1 MIEKNTML
9 KYLNRP
15 GFCVENG
22 SITQLIAAAAAL
34 LLTPGMEV
42 APLLLSGREE
52 LQAFDRGCLY
62 LKLNLAPGGLDAFV
76 TDLDGQLLFVVDSA
90 PDMDLPSLALASRE
104 LRVPLSGMMVS
115 ASRMKDHGA
124 DTQDDFNR
132 LTRSLHQTLRLVG
145 NMSDA
150 CHIPDPSRQQMVNLT
165 ALFDEVFDKAQSA
178 VASAGLELTWQS
190 LNKDV
195 FSLAD
200 SDQLERAVLNILSN
214 AMKFTPKGGQIRA
227 SLTLNRQTLR
237 LQIADTGC
245 GIPAD
250 VRATLFHRY
259 QRQPGIEDSR
269 FGLGLGMVIIRNAAA
284 CHGGT
289 VLVDHPRGGGT
300 RVTMTLALR
309 KPQAGS
315 LRSPRVRMDY
325 AGEWNH
331 LLVELSDVLPPE
343 CFQKEL

>member
-9 KYLNRP
+9 NYLNRP
-15 GFCVENG
+15 GFCVEKG
-22 SITQLIAAAAAL
+22 IITQVNDAAASL
-34 LLTPGMEV
+34 LLSPGMEV
-42 APLLLSGREE
+42 APLLLTGSEE

-76 TDLDGQLLFVVDSA
+76 TDMDGQLLFLVDSA
-90 PDMDLPSLALASRE
+90 PDKDLQSLALASRE

-115 ASRMKDHGA
+115 ASRMKDVGPEA
-124 DTQDDFNR
+124 REDFNW

-150 CHIPDPSRQQMVNLT
+150 CHIPDPARQQMVNLT
-165 ALFDEVFDKAQSA
+165 ALFDEIFQKAQA
-178 VASAGLELTWQS
+178 AAASAGWELTYHG
-190 LNKDV
+190 LNRDV
-195 FSLAD
+195 SSLAD

-214 AMKFTPKGGQIRA
+214 AMKFTPKGGQIRVN
-227 SLTLNRQTLR
+227 LTLHKQTLR

-245 GIPAD
+245 GIAPD

-269 FGLGLGMVIIRNAAA
+269 YGLGLGMVIIRNTAA

-289 VLVDHPRGGGT
+289 VLVDHPKEGGT
-300 RVTMTLALR
+300 RVTMTLAIR
-309 KPQAGS
+309 KSQKGS
-315 LRSPRVRMDY
+315 LRSPKIQMDY

>member
-1 MIEKNTML
+1 MIEKNAML

-22 SITQLIAAAAAL
+22 IITQLNDAAAAL
-34 LLTPGMEV
+34 LLTPGMEI
-42 APLLLSGREE
+42 APLLLTGQEE
-52 LQAFDRGCLY
+52 LEAFDGGCLY

-76 TDLDGQLLFVVDSA
+76 SDLDGQLLFLVDSA
-90 PDMDLPSLALASRE
+90 PDAQLQSLALASRE

-115 ASRMKDHGA
+115 ASRMKEIGVSAQEDW
-124 DTQDDFNR
+124 NR
-132 LTRSLHQTLRLVG
+132 LTRSLHQTLRLAG

-150 CHIPDPSRQQMVNLT
+150 CHSPDPARQQMVNLT
-165 ALFDEVFDKAQSA
+165 ALFDEVFEKAQSA
-178 VASAGLELTWQS
+178 VASAGLELIWKS
-190 LNKDV
+190 LNRDV

-227 SLTLNRQTLR
+227 SLTLSKQSLR

-289 VLVDHPRGGGT
+289 VLVDQPKEGGT
-300 RVTMTLALR
+300 RVTMTLQIR
-309 KPQAGS
+309 KPQSGC
-315 LRSPRVRMDY
+315 LRSPKIRMDY

-331 LLVELSDVLPPE
+331 LLVELSDVLPPK

>member
-9 KYLNRP
+9 NFLTRP
-15 GFCVENG
+15 GFCVEKG
-22 SITQLIAAAAAL
+22 IITQVNDAAASL
-34 LLTPGMEV
+34 LLRPGMEV
-42 APLLLSGREE
+42 APLLLTGSEE

-76 TDLDGQLLFVVDSA
+76 TDWEGQLLFLVDAA
-90 PDMDLPSLALASRE
+90 PDKDLQSLALASRE

-115 ASRMKDHGA
+115 ASRMKNIGPDAQEDWG
-124 DTQDDFNR
+124 R

-165 ALFDEVFDKAQSA
+165 ALFDEFFQKAQSA
-178 VASAGLELTWQS
+178 VAFAGLELTYQGLS
-190 LNKDV
+190 RDV
-195 FSLAD
+195 YSLAD

-227 SLTLNRQTLR
+227 NLTLHKQSLR
-237 LQIADTGC
+237 LQITDTGC
-245 GIPAD
+245 GIAPD
-250 VRATLFHRY
+250 IRATLFHRY

>member
-22 SITQLIAAAAAL
+22 IITQLNDAAASL

-42 APLLLSGREE
+42 APLLLTGNEE
-52 LQAFDRGCLY
+52 LEAFDHGCLY

-76 TDLDGQLLFVVDSA
+76 TNLDGQLLFLVDSA
-90 PDMDLPSLALASRE
+90 PDKDLQSLALASRE

-115 ASRMKDHGA
+115 ASRMKDMGA
-124 DTQDDFNR
+124 EAQEDWNR

-150 CHIPDPSRQQMVNLT
+150 CRIPDPARQQMVNLT
-165 ALFDEVFDKAQSA
+165 ALFDEIFDKAQSA
-178 VASAGLELTWQS
+178 AASAGLDLTWQS
-190 LNKDV
+190 LNRDV
-195 FSLAD
+195 SSLAD
-200 SDQLERAVLNILSN
+200 ADQLERAVLNILSN

-227 SLTLNRQTLR
+227 SLTLNRQSLR

-289 VLVDHPRGGGT
+289 VLVDHPKEEGT
-300 RVTMTLALR
+300 RVTMTLQIR

-315 LRSPRVRMDY
+315 LRSPRIRMDY
-325 AGEWNH
+325 TGEWNH
-331 LLVELSDVLPPE
+331 LLVELSDVLRPE
-343 CFQKEL
+343 CFQNEL